1 MKNRLKTTI
10 FRLSLKL
17 LLVNSLM
24 SLCIPAIA
32 QVKTPQQKA
41 DSLVMAYE
49 NHPKDDSAKLVIL
62 KQVYKQFMKLKN
74 FDKSEV
80 YVNRTVALGNK
91 INQKKYVADAYYNL
105 GLFYHGF
112 ASYIKAEANYY
123 KAIEVY
129 AAMNNLDMVGG
140 TYMNLGALYN
150 NIPDYAKALEANQK
164 AIPIYL
170 ELKSDGDLAACYIN
184 VAEIYQSLNQQV
196 EAYNYLLKA
205 LKVFGA
211 GNESNRGLAVVYGML
226 GSTFIQATDTEL
238 TKLGVAVNQK
248 YNKALEYLTKG
259 LRVGE
264 DLKDES
270 VLGPIQ
276 QDLGSV
282 YEATGNKALALDSY
296 LKAIEFTNKQDDKS
310 YYATSLLALSDFY
323 IKEKNYEKAKYLLIE
338 ALKIAKQKNLFEIL
352 RNTYQKLSDIEEKQ
366 GDFNQS
372 LVYYRLYISFKDQIF
387 NKEKENE
394 ITRRQLQLDFTI
406 KENDYQLKQKM
417 TDVELQ
423 RQVFLARQQ
432 QQELTLRKQELALSD
447 KEKSLQRITFLKRQ
461 SDLENEK
468 SALDEQRLLALL
480 AKAEKQKQIDLQSN
494 ELRVNKNV
502 NTFLVALAALLF
514 LSGAFV
520 FYTQRKTAR
529 LNRIV
534 SQQKRELENLGK
546 VKDKIFSVV
555 SHDMRTPVNSLISFI
570 QLLEDGNISQDK
582 LTRYA
587 GNLKNTLGYT
597 SSMMEN
603 LLNWAS
609 SQMQGFEPVLEKFDI
624 QLCVQEVLNS
634 MLAIADQKEI
644 VVQNNIPS
652 GTLCLADMN
661 MTSLIVRNLISNAI
675 KFTPNNG
682 IIKLN
687 SINDGKKVKISIM
700 DNGIGMPTEQVVN
713 FNTANHLE
721 TGKST
726 YGTNK
731 EKGTGIGLILCK
743 TFTKMMNGSLQA
755 NSVLNNGSVFTLSLP
770 KGI

>member
-1 MKNRLKTTI
+1 MKSRFQTAG
-10 FRLSLKL
+10 FHLSLKFL
-17 LLVNSLM
+17 IFNSLM
-24 SLCIPAIA
+24 FFCIAVNA

-41 DSLVMAYE
+41 DSLVSVYQ
-49 NHPKDDSAKLVIL
+49 NHTRDDSAKLVIV

-80 YVNRTVALGNK
+80 YVNKTIALANK
-91 INQKKYVADAYYNL
+91 IDQKKYAGDAYYNL

-112 ASYIKAEANYY
+112 ANYIKAEGNYY

-129 AAMNNLDMVGG
+129 TAMNNLDMVGG
-140 TYMNLGALYN
+140 TYLNLGALYN
-150 NIPDYAKALEANQK
+150 GIPDYAKALEANQK

-170 ELKSDGDLAACYIN
+170 ELKSEGDLASCYVN
-184 VAEIYQSLNQQV
+184 VAEIYQSLDQQV
-196 EAYNYLLKA
+196 EAYNYLQKA
-205 LKVFGA
+205 LKVFGV
-211 GNESNRGLAVVYGML
+211 GNQSNRGLAVVYNML
-226 GSTFIQATDTEL
+226 GSTFIQATETEL
-238 TKLGVAVNQK
+238 TKLGIASNQK
-248 YNKALEYLTKG
+248 YNKALEYLAKG
-259 LRVGE
+259 LKVAE
-264 DLKDES
+264 DLKDAS
-270 VLGPIQ
+270 VLGPIY
-276 QDLGSV
+276 QDLGTV
-282 YEATGNKALALDSY
+282 YEASGNKDLALKSY
-296 LKAIEFTNKQDDKS
+296 LKATEYNNKQDDKS
-310 YYATSLLALSDFY
+310 YYAISLLALSDFY
-323 IKEKNYEKAKYLLIE
+323 TKENEYEKATSLLLE
-338 ALKIAKQKNLFEIL
+338 ALKIAQQNKLLEVQ
-352 RNTYQKLSDIEEKQ
+352 RNAYQKLSTIEEKQ
-366 GDFNQS
+366 GNFNQS

-394 ITRRQLQLDFTI
+394 ITRRQLQLDFSI
-406 KENDYQLKQKM
+406 KENDYQLKQKI

-432 QQELTLRKQELALSD
+432 QQQLTLRKQELALSD

-468 SALDEQRLLALL
+468 SVLDKQRLFALL
-480 AKAEKQKQIDLQSN
+480 AKAEKEKEIDLQSN

-502 NTFLVALAALLF
+502 NTFLVVLATILF

-534 SQQKRELENLGK
+534 SEQKRELENLSK
-546 VKDKIFSVV
+546 VKDTIFSVV
-555 SHDMRTPVNSLISFI
+555 SHDMRSPVNSLISFI
-570 QLLEDGNISQDK
+570 QLLEDGNISQGE

-609 SQMQGFEPVLEKFDI
+609 SQMQGFEPIIEKFDI
-624 QLCVQEVLNS
+624 QLCIQEVLNS
-634 MLAIADQKEI
+634 MLTIANQKGI
-644 VVQNNIPS
+644 TIKNNIPS

-682 IIKLN
+682 VIELN
-687 SINDGKKVKISIM
+687 SIKDGKKVKISIM

-713 FNTANHLE
+713 FNTSTHLE

-731 EKGTGIGLILCK
+731 EKGTGIGLVLCK

-755 NSVLNNGSVFTLSLP
+755 NSKLNNGSVFTLSLP
-770 KGI
+770 KAV

>member
-1 MKNRLKTTI
+1 MEDRFKTSV
-10 FRLSLKL
+10 FYLSLKFL
-17 LLVNSLM
+17 LFNSLM
-24 SLCIPAIA
+24 FLCVVVSA

-41 DSLVMAYE
+41 DSLVNAYE
-49 NHPKDDSAKLVIL
+49 NHSKEDSARLVIL

-80 YVNRTVALGNK
+80 YVNKTIALANK
-91 INQKKYVADAYYNL
+91 IDQKKYAADAYYNL

-112 ASYIKAEANYY
+112 ANYLKAEGNYY
-123 KAIEVY
+123 KAIEIY
-129 AAMNNLDMVGG
+129 GAMNNLDMVGG
-140 TYMNLGALYN
+140 TYLNLGALYN
-150 NIPDYAKALEANQK
+150 GIPDYAKALEANQK

-170 ELKSDGDLAACYIN
+170 KLKSLEDLASCYVN

-196 EAYNYLLKA
+196 EAYRYLQKA
-205 LKVFGA
+205 LKVFGV
-211 GNESNRGLAVVYGML
+211 GKESNRGLAVVYNML
-226 GSTFIQATDTEL
+226 GATFIDASEAEL
-238 TKLGVAVNQK
+238 SKLEVASNQK

-259 LRVGE
+259 LKVAE
-264 DLKDES
+264 DLKDAS
-270 VLGPIQ
+270 VLGPIY
-276 QDLGSV
+276 QDLGVV
-282 YEATGNKALALDSY
+282 YEATGNKDLAL
-296 LKAIEFTNKQDDKS
+296 KAYVKATEYTNRQDDKS
-310 YYATSLLALSDFY
+310 YYAISLVALSDFY
-323 IKEKNYEKAKYLLIE
+323 IKENEHEKATYLLLE
-338 ALKIAKQKNLFEIL
+338 ALKIAQLNKLLEIQ
-352 RNTYQKLSDIEEKQ
+352 RNVYQKLSTIEEKQ
-366 GDFNQS
+366 GNFNQS
-372 LVYYRLYISFKDQIF
+372 LAYYRLYISFKDQIF

-423 RQVFLARQQ
+423 RQVFLAKQQ
-432 QQELTLRKQELALSD
+432 QQQLILRKQELALSD
-447 KEKSLQRITFLKRQ
+447 KEKSLQRITFLKKQ

-480 AKAEKQKQIDLQSN
+480 AKAEKEKEIDLQSN
-494 ELRVNKNV
+494 ELRINKNV
-502 NTFLVALAALLF
+502 NTFLVVLATILF

-534 SQQKRELENLGK
+534 SKQKRELENLGK

-570 QLLEDGNISQDK
+570 QLLEDGSISQDK
-582 LTRYA
+582 LTKYA

-624 QLCVQEVLNS
+624 QLCIQEVLNS
-634 MLAIADQKEI
+634 MLAIANQKAI
-644 VVQNNIPS
+644 TIQNNIPS

-675 KFTPNNG
+675 KFTPNSG
-682 IIKLN
+682 VIELN
-687 SINDGKKVKISIM
+687 SINEGKKVKISIM

-713 FNTANHLE
+713 FNASTHLE

-755 NSVLNNGSVFTLSLP
+755 NSELNNGSVFTLSLP
-770 KGI
+770 TAT

>member
-1 MKNRLKTTI
+1 MKNRSKKAI
-10 FRLSLKL
+10 FHLSLKVFL
-17 LLVNSLM
+17 LNSLM
-24 SLCIPAIA
+24 FLAVAASA

-41 DSLVMAYE
+41 DSLAKAYE
-49 NHPKDDSAKLVIL
+49 NHPKEDSAKLVLL
-62 KQVYKQFMKLKN
+62 KQIYKQFMRLKN
-74 FDKSEV
+74 FDKSEA
-80 YVNRTVALGNK
+80 YVNKTIALANK
-91 INQKKYVADAYYNL
+91 IDQKKYAADAYYNL

-112 ASYIKAEANYY
+112 TNFLKAEGNYY

-129 AAMNNLDMVGG
+129 AAINDLDMIGG
-140 TYMNLGALYN
+140 TYLNLGALYN
-150 NIPDYAKALEANQK
+150 GIPDYAKALEANQK

-170 ELKSDGDLAACYIN
+170 KLKSDLDLASCYAN

-196 EAYNYLLKA
+196 EAYNYLQKA
-205 LKVFGA
+205 LKIFAAV
-211 GNESNRGLAVVYGML
+211 NDSNRGLAVVYSML
-226 GSTFIQATDTEL
+226 GSTFIEASETEL
-238 TKLGVAVNQK
+238 SKLGVASNQK
-248 YNKALEYLTKG
+248 YNRALDYLTKG
-259 LRVGE
+259 LKVAE
-264 DLKDES
+264 DLKDAS
-270 VLGPIQ
+270 VLGPIY
-276 QDLGSV
+276 QDLGTV
-282 YEATGNKALALDSY
+282 YEATGNKDLALRSY
-296 LKAIEFTNKQDDKS
+296 LNATEYTNKQDDKS
-310 YYATSLLALSDFY
+310 YYAISLLALSDFY
-323 IKEKNYEKAKYLLIE
+323 TKENEYEKATSLLQE
-338 ALKIAKQKNLFEIL
+338 ALKIAQQNKLLEIQ
-352 RNTYQKLSDIEEKQ
+352 RNAYEKLSKIEEKQ
-366 GDFNQS
+366 GNFNQS

-406 KENDYQLKQKM
+406 KENDYQYKQKL

-432 QQELTLRKQELALSD
+432 QQQLTLRKQELALSD

-468 SALDEQRLLALL
+468 SAIDEQRLLALL
-480 AKAEKQKQIDLQSN
+480 AKAEKEKEIDLQSN
-494 ELRVNKNV
+494 ELRINKNV
-502 NTFLVALAALLF
+502 NTFLVVLAALLF

-529 LNRIV
+529 LNKIV
-534 SQQKRELENLGK
+534 SEQKRELENLGK

-570 QLLEDGNISQDK
+570 QLLEDGSISQDK
-582 LTRYA
+582 LTKYA

-634 MLAIADQKEI
+634 MLAIADQKAIIIE
-644 VVQNNIPS
+644 NNIPS

-682 IIKLN
+682 VIKLN

-755 NSVLNNGSVFTLSLP
+755 NSELNNGSIFTLSLP